1 MRRTVAVMLSFL
13 ACVVGCDSH
22 PRPITSVAQVAAAT
36 RFNEI
41 YSRSRLA
48 KWNLR
53 AHAAG
58 GDCRVL
64 FIETSMILDDS
75 LVEALH
81 YGAGAYAV
89 YDGGV
94 QRFCRERA
102 FRGTAYRDRSG
113 RVWPFGEVSESE
125 ASVLTQC
132 E

>member
-1 MRRTVAVMLSFL
+1 MSRTVAVILSVL
-13 ACVVGCDSH
+13 ACAVGCDSR
-22 PRPITSVAQVAAAT
+22 PRPITSVAHVAAAT
-36 RFNEI
+36 RFNDV

-58 GDCRVL
+58 TDCKVL
-64 FIETSMILDDS
+64 FVETSMILDDS

-94 QRFCRERA
+94 QRFCREGA

-113 RVWPFGEVSESE
+113 RVWPFGEVTESE
-125 ASVLTQC
+125 ASALTQC